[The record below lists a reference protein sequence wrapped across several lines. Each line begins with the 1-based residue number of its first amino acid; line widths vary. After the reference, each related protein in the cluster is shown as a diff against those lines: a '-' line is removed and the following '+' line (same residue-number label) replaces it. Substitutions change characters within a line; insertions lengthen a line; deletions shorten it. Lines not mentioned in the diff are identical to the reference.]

1 MNQRLAYGLKNSRIY
16 IVDIV
21 GHCVPLRTKT
31 RVTVIYYVDGRDS
44 LLDKFLMIIGD
55 SAAHHQGKHGT
66 VTRCRCCSTERI
78 IEFRRRLP
86 RKILGREPR
95 LARPDHVEKDGFLR
109 TITGI
114 DGISGEII
122 RTESP

>member
-1 MNQRLAYGLKNSRIY
+1 MNSGSAYGLKNSRIY

-66 VTRCRCCSTERI
+66 VTAAAAAARNASSSSGAASRE
-78 IEFRRRLP
+78 
-86 RKILGREPR
+86 KILGRNRASRAPTMSR
-95 LARPDHVEKDGFLR
+95 RMAF
-109 TITGI
+109 
-114 DGISGEII
+114 SG
-122 RTESP
+122 R

>member
-1 MNQRLAYGLKNSRIY
+1 MNQRLAYGLKDSWIY

-44 LLDKFLMIIGD
+44 LLDKFLMVVGD
-55 SAAHHQGKHGT
+55 TAPHHQGEHGT

-78 IEFRRRLP
+78 IKFRSCLA

-109 TITGI
+109 TVTGI
-114 DGISGEII
+114 DGISCEII